1 MKTKSRRE
9 STTDTLPQNRLK
21 TRRRRQAPRKPIG
34 FRGAFCH
41 GFSVWRIASCPVVPR
56 RSLSPL
62 LFSFVRLFAALLLL
76 CLPPSFFSV
85 RHSPP
90 RSLSPVRPS
99 ELSARGIAAPPK
111 HTRSPCSAR
120 FARPLSSRCSRPLQP
135 SIALLLC
142 SPAAPRNQSAFSEKD
157 AAVSAS
163 SSKSS
168 HPHAPYPI
176 FPFTPLHAPAPVS
189 ASPSKSAQH
198 PSPPSS
204 ISLPSAPLHALKTPQ
219 SAYSL
224 PKHYPP
230 PSQHIPRKMTHRP
243 LSSLSHSAHPDF
255 RRKSAS
261 ARKHN
266 ASRQR
271 ISTKKDAQGVSCTSV
286 KPKNDHR
293 AFAGSADFKSGVC
306 SLAVASMSLMRFSW
320 LTRVADGS

>member
-120 FARPLSSRCSRPLQP
+120 FARPLPSRCSRPQFP
-135 SIALLLC
+135 VIKSTFSAKGR
-142 SPAAPRNQSAFSEKD
+142 SPPAPLPHFPPGRPAPRSRPRQRISRQRPFN
-157 AAVSAS
+157 
-163 SSKSS
+163 
-168 HPHAPYPI
+168 PRPPCPI
-176 FPFTPLHAPAPVS
+176 FL
-189 ASPSKSAQH
+189 
-198 PSPPSS
+198 
-204 ISLPSAPLHALKTPQ
+204 LSAPLHALTPVSAFPSKWRTAPSLPCPILPIPIFAGKTPPRANTTLPDKE
-219 SAYSL
+219 SAQ
-224 PKHYPP
+224 KKTRREYP
-230 PSQHIPRKMTHRP
+230 
-243 LSSLSHSAHPDF
+243 
-255 RRKSAS
+255 
-261 ARKHN
+261 AR
-266 ASRQR
+266 
-271 ISTKKDAQGVSCTSV
+271 
-286 KPKNDHR
+286 
-293 AFAGSADFKSGVC
+293 
-306 SLAVASMSLMRFSW
+306 L
-320 LTRVADGS
+320 

>member
-9 STTDTLPQNRLK
+9 STTDTLSQNRLK

-34 FRGAFCH
+34 FRGACCH
-41 GFSVWRIASCPVVPR
+41 GVSVWRIASCPVVPR
-56 RSLSPL
+56 RSPSPP
-62 LFSFVRLFAALLLL
+62 LFSFFRLFAALLLL

-90 RSLSPVRPS
+90 HSLSPVRNPD
-99 ELSARGIAAPPK
+99 SARGNVAPPK
-111 HTRSPCSAR
+111 RTRSPCSAR

-135 SIALLLC
+135 SIAIPLC
-142 SPAAPRNQSAFSEKD
+142 SPATSRNQSAFSVKGCSTPALLARFFSD
-157 AAVSAS
+157 RPAPC
-163 SSKSS
+163 S
-168 HPHAPYPI
+168 HPRQR
-176 FPFTPLHAPAPVS
+176 FP
-189 ASPSKSAQH
+189 
-198 PSPPSS
+198 
-204 ISLPSAPLHALKTPQ
+204 LKM
-219 SAYSL
+219 AY
-224 PKHYPP
+224 
-230 PSQHIPRKMTHRP
+230 RP

-255 RRKSAS
+255 RRKNAS

-293 AFAGSADFKSGVC
+293 AFAGSADFKSRVC